1 MKFTVLA
8 NLLLATLPLTALAIE
23 PGPSSP
29 QQKQTE
35 GWLQMQVSGQ
45 RASTKPQKATP
56 AEREGAM
63 QRLIDSYKYAIPEY
77 YEQKQGGNS
86 AGSGASN

>member
-1 MKFTVLA
+1 MKLTPLA
-8 NLLLATLPLTALAIE
+8 NLLLATLPLSAVAIE

-35 GWLQMQVSGQ
+35 GWLQLQVSGQ
-45 RASTKPQKATP
+45 LASSTPQKAT
-56 AEREGAM
+56 ATERELTL
-63 QRLIDSYKYAIPEY
+63 QRLIESYKHPIPEY

-86 AGSGASN
+86 PGSSN